1 MNKII
6 IGLLGI
12 ALFCSCDK
20 KDDPDPTPEPPVS
33 GQTVLVY
40 MAAENNL
47 NSFAKSD
54 LEEMKEGSK
63 KLSENNKLI
72 VYVDEANSQR
82 KPFMARVKNGE
93 LIDTVYMAETLT
105 ADPEVLETA
114 LRTAKEEYP
123 SKSYGLLLWGHASG
137 WLINND
143 SVAYNKSRAYGG
155 DTGNNSSSSTGRYW
169 MNIPSMAKAIANGM
183 GNDKLKFVMGDCC
196 NFACIE
202 IAYELRNM
210 TDYVIGS
217 PAEIPDEGAPYNII
231 IPDMF
236 DESDLFYKQIIDH
249 YYNYYL
255 YELKNN
261 SRYYNSEPG
270 DLKGFSVPLAAI
282 NTNGLENFASATAQI
297 LSTIAAKLT
306 PENPL
311 DLSEITYYGISN
323 SSHRFAY
330 DMQQVLKK
338 HADDA
343 AYNQWLESFNQACPY
358 HLYSQKWLTGYRL
371 LAKAMANFDADG
383 SNCASVSMF
392 FPSNAYTNT
401 SPNWNSAIKN
411 YQWNNVIRWEQYG
424 W

>member
-1 MNKII
+1 
-6 IGLLGI
+6 
-12 ALFCSCDK
+12 
-20 KDDPDPTPEPPVS
+20 
-33 GQTVLVY
+33 
-40 MAAENNL
+40 
-47 NSFAKSD
+47 
-54 LEEMKEGSK
+54 
-63 KLSENNKLI
+63 
-72 VYVDEANSQR
+72 
-82 KPFMARVKNGE
+82 
-93 LIDTVYMAETLT
+93 
-105 ADPEVLETA
+105 
-114 LRTAKEEYP
+114 
-123 SKSYGLLLWGHASG
+123 
-137 WLINND
+137 
-143 SVAYNKSRAYGG
+143 
-155 DTGNNSSSSTGRYW
+155 

-255 YELKNN
+255 YELENN

-282 NTNGLENFASATAQI
+282 NTNRLENLASATAQI
-297 LSTIAAKLT
+297 LSTIASKLT